1 MKNKIL
7 FIVPSLKNAGPV
19 NVCLNIIKN
28 LPDFYDIEVLA
39 LNDGERKEEFAA
51 RAKITLFK
59 RSAVIQILRF
69 IRSGGF
75 SVIHSHCTVSDIF
88 NYLSFA
94 SVPQVTTIHNYFEVD
109 FVQTKGF
116 VKGMLEG
123 LVGRYMIRHFH
134 KVACSHAVMK
144 HCVNY
149 HAMHNVTAIP
159 NGVESPHLVKNQ
171 HHDNEVH
178 YFYLGVLNKRKNVQQ
193 ILEAFSGWCQGKK
206 ARLHIIG
213 AGTDEAFLRQKFNN
227 EKIIFHGS
235 TDQPHAVYQDFDCFI
250 SASHAEG
257 LPLALIESMAS
268 GKTFICS
275 DIEPHQEVHNAFEQ
289 KSGFLFN
296 KTTHGLICCLNE
308 YYLSDEKASLANNAK
323 NNYLKN
329 YSAKKM
335 ALSYS
340 ELYQKI

>member
-19 NVCLNIIKN
+19 NVCLTIIKN
-28 LPDFYDIEVLA
+28 LPVFYDIEVLA
-39 LNDGERKEEFAA
+39 LNDGERKGEFAT
-51 RAKITLFK
+51 RAKVTIFK
-59 RSAVIQILRF
+59 RTAVLQALTF
-69 IRSGGF
+69 IRKGGF
-75 SVIHSHCTVSDIF
+75 SVVHSHCTVSDIF
-88 NYLSFA
+88 NYLSFVSA
-94 SVPQVTTIHNYFEVD
+94 PQVTTIHNYFEVD

-123 LVGRYMIRHFH
+123 LVGRFMIRHFH
-134 KVACSHAVMK
+134 KVACSYAVMK
-144 HCVNY
+144 HCVSH
-149 HAMHNVTAIP
+149 HAMKQVTAIP
-159 NGVESPHLVKNQ
+159 NGVEQPRSQNNQ
-171 HHDNEVH
+171 NHDNVVH

-193 ILEAFSGWCQGKK
+193 ILEAFSHWCEGKH
-206 ARLHIIG
+206 AELHIIG
-213 AGTDEAFLRQKFNN
+213 SGSDESYLRDTFKND
-227 EKIIFHGS
+227 KIIFHGS
-235 TDQPHAVYQDFDCFI
+235 TDQPHDLYKDFDCFI

-275 DIEPHQEVHNAFEQ
+275 DIEPHKEVLDAHEE

-296 KTTHGLICCLNE
+296 KTTSGLIDCLDEHYFFNDKVS
-308 YYLSDEKASLANNAK
+308 LSVNAK
-323 NNYLKN
+323 NNYSKN

-340 ELYQKI
+340 ELYQEI